1 MHPGPGPANSTDP
14 PDGRGRGRPGPA
26 TALPSTLVTMAV
38 MRMMHQDPEEVK
50 GAKLDRGLVRRV
62 GRFARPYRAQ
72 LIGFVIMIAAGA
84 ALALVPPLLFRNII
98 DDALPSKDRTQL
110 SVLAAIVVGAALVG
124 AVVQLLERN
133 WSSRIGEGLIYDL
146 RVELFD
152 HVQRMPMQFF
162 TRSQT
167 GALVSRLNN
176 DVIGAQRALTG
187 TLGTV
192 VSNVITLAITLAAM
206 IALDWRITIVAV
218 LLLPLFLV
226 PSKRVGKK
234 LQAMTRDSMQL
245 NAGMN
250 AQMTERFGVAGA
262 QLVKLFGDHGRET
275 DEFADKAGQVRDIG
289 IRSAIYSRFF
299 LVMMGLV
306 GAIGTAAVY
315 YLGGLQVIDDNISI
329 GTLVALTALVVRIYD
344 PLTSL
349 TNARVDVMSA
359 FVSFERVFE
368 VLDSP
373 NPVADA
379 AEPTELTDP
388 QGRIRFDHVTFSYP
402 TAGEGTIASL
412 EAGAPELEHP
422 DGPPVVLHDI
432 DLTFEPGQT
441 VALVGPS
448 GAGKS
453 TIAALI
459 PRLYDVSAGAV
470 LVDGVDVRDLSQAS
484 LRRAIG
490 VVSQDPHLFHATV
503 GQNLRYARPDATDED
518 LRRACASARVMDV
531 IDRLPN
537 GFDTMVG
544 ERGYRLS
551 GGEKQRLAI
560 ARMLLKD
567 PAVVVLDE
575 ATSALDTE
583 NEAAIQAALADAL
596 EGRTAVVI
604 AHRLSTITGADL
616 IVVLEEGRVVQCG
629 RHHELLEQGGL
640 YADLYRVLVG
650 AETV

>member
-1 MHPGPGPANSTDP
+1 MS
-14 PDGRGRGRPGPA
+14 
-26 TALPSTLVTMAV
+26 MAA
-38 MRMMHQDPEEVK
+38 MRMMHQDPDDVK
-50 GAKLDRGLVRRV
+50 GARLERSLVRRV
-62 GRFARPYRAQ
+62 GTFARPYRVQ
-72 LIGFVIMIAAGA
+72 LIGFVLMIAAGA
-84 ALALVPPLLFRNII
+84 GLALVPPLLFRTII
-98 DDALPSKDRTQL
+98 DTALPQKDTAL
-110 SVLAAIVVGAALVG
+110 LVELALVVVGAAVAG
-124 AVVQLLERN
+124 AVVQLLERR
-133 WSSRIGEGLIYDL
+133 WSARIGEGLIYDL
-146 RVELFD
+146 RKALFD

-192 VSNVITLAITLAAM
+192 VSNVITLGATLVAM
-206 IALDWRITIVAV
+206 IALDWRITLVAV
-218 LLLPLFLV
+218 LLLPLFLF
-226 PSKRVGKK
+226 PSKRVGRK
-234 LQAMTRDSMQL
+234 LQGMTRDSMQL

-262 QLVKLFGDHGRET
+262 QLVKLFGDHDRET
-275 DEFADKAGQVRDIG
+275 AEFGDKAGQVRDIG
-289 IRSAIYSRFF
+289 IRTAMYSRFF

-315 YLGGLQVIDDNISI
+315 LLGGLQVINGAITI

-373 NPVADA
+373 NPVAD
-379 AEPTELTDP
+379 LTDATDLP
-388 QGRIRFDHVTFSYP
+388 HPAGRITFDHVSFRYP
-402 TAGEGTIASL
+402 AAGEGTIASL
-412 EAGAPELEHP
+412 ETGAPEIDLP
-422 DGPPVVLHDI
+422 GGPPVVLHDI
-432 DLTFEPGQT
+432 SLDIAPGST

-453 TIAALI
+453 TLVSLI
-459 PRLYDVSAGAV
+459 PRLYDVTSGSV
-470 LVDGVDVRDLSQAS
+470 QVDGQDVRDVSQAS

-503 GQNLRYARPDATDED
+503 GENLRYARPDATDAE
-518 LRRACASARVMDV
+518 LRRACAHARVLDV
-531 IDRLPN
+531 IERLPN

-567 PAVVVLDE
+567 PAIVILDE
-575 ATSALDTE
+575 ATSSLDTE
-583 NEAAIQAALADAL
+583 NEAAVQAALAEAL

-604 AHRLSTITGADL
+604 AHRLSTITGADQ
-616 IVVLEEGRVVQCG
+616 IVVLEEGRVVQTG

-650 AETV
+650 AEPV